1 MTPVQTIIAKELR
14 CYFVSPIVYVIGAV
28 FLAVV
33 GLLAYWAVVNAGS
46 QALRL
51 MQIQN
56 TFAHINVNELVFR
69 PMFMSMSMVLM
80 IILPLLTMRLLAEE
94 RKLRTIELLLTS
106 PVGVN
111 EIVTG
116 KFVSALILYAGLLGL
131 TGLIPLTLASYV
143 DFEWDPLMTGYL
155 GLLLHGAFLLSI
167 GLFASALTENQIIAA
182 FISFGVILSLWL
194 IGALGA
200 LAGETAVGH
209 VLSYISFSEHFRR
222 MVRGLLAMK
231 DVVYYLSGVALMW
244 FATHQAIDAYRWK

>member
-33 GLLAYWAVVNAGS
+33 GLVTYWAVVNAGS

-56 TFAHINVNELVFR
+56 TFAYLNMNELVFR
-69 PMFMSMSMVLM
+69 PVFMSMSMIVM
-80 IILPLLTMRLLAEE
+80 VILPLLTMRLFAEE

-106 PVGVN
+106 PIGVN

-116 KFVSALILYAGLLGL
+116 KLMSVVIVYTVLLVL
-131 TGLIPLTLASYV
+131 TGLIPLTLSAYV
-143 DFEWDPLMTGYL
+143 DFDWDPVFIGFLA
-155 GLLLHGAFLLSI
+155 LLLHGAFLLSI

-182 FISFGVILSLWL
+182 FISFGMILSLWL

-200 LAGETAVGH
+200 LAGDTVLGS
-209 VLSYISFSEHFRR
+209 VLSYISFSEHYRR
-222 MVRGLLAMK
+222 MVRGLLALK
-231 DVVYYLSGVALMW
+231 DVIYYLSGVAVMW
-244 FATHQAIDAYRWK
+244 FAAHQAIDAYRWK